1 VGEREREG
9 LGQLSWGREQ
19 PRHIADGLAAV
30 AGGGAGVCVA
40 RCAVADMGDPD
51 ELSEFF
57 GVHFALSC
65 LALPHSPNGLFLC
78 ARDCGF

>member
-1 VGEREREG
+1 M
-9 LGQLSWGREQ
+9 
-19 PRHIADGLAAV
+19 
-30 AGGGAGVCVA
+30 CVA